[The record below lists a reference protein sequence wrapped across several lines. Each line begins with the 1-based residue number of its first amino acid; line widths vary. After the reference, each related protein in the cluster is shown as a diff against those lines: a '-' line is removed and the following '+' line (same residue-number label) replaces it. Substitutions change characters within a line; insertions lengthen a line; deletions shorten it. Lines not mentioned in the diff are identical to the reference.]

1 MSKSALVFGI
11 LAISFA
17 FIPYIN
23 FLGIIF
29 GAIALSKAKSYQ
41 RAGYVLTGRANV
53 GKILGLI
60 GLIVGIVFT
69 VIFTIIII
77 GAIAAVASYS
87 NYNYYY

>member
-29 GAIALSKAKSYQ
+29 GAIALSKAKAYK
-41 RAGYVLTGRANV
+41 RAGYVLAGRANV

-69 VIFTIIII
+69 VIFTILII